1 MCEMFLD
8 FFFANI
14 FFLLILLL
22 CQSLFHSQSTWH
34 NCRFLLMWL
43 CTTGWE
49 WNPFSAVMSRLSP
62 FNQVSIILVTFE
74 GGYRFSLVHLNISFP
89 VLSAWI
95 CLSVLF
101 HFALVIIMITVNVF
115 LMRWIPL
122 WYMCEA
128 KSAMREKLQL
138 YTCTLSL
145 PLTPLSQRFKCFFKK
160 VTRTWDSSWILFPVN
175 QSLNCPLKCEEEC

>member
-1 MCEMFLD
+1 MCEMSCFFLFFLMCEMFLD

-122 WYMCEA
+122 IIHAWGSKHY
-128 KSAMREKLQL
+128 
-138 YTCTLSL
+138 
-145 PLTPLSQRFKCFFKK
+145 LTWNIARMH
-160 VTRTWDSSWILFPVN
+160 TT
-175 QSLNCPLKCEEEC
+175 